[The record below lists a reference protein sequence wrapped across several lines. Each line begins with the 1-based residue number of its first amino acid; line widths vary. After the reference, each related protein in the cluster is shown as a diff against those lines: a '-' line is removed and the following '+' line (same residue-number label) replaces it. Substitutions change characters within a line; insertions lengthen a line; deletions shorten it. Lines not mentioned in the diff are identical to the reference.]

1 VSQVVDVANIGIQVD
16 YTSPGLASILL
27 SDVPVDYKIQVVPND
42 GRTVLQSTI
51 GESEVFVQV
60 GGMRLSQSYKI
71 YISGIFVT
79 GSSMPVAIIPAY
91 PSAFTFPSIISNA
104 VVSTS
109 RESNSM
115 TCMKSCILWVNFH

>member
-1 VSQVVDVANIGIQVD
+1 MVDVANIGD
-16 YTSPGLASILL
+16 LASVLL
-27 SDVPVDYKIQVVPND
+27 SEVPVDYKIEVVPND
-42 GRTVLQSTI
+42 GRTVLKSTI

-79 GSSMPVAIIPAY
+79 GSIMPVTIIPAY
-91 PSAFTFPSIISNA
+91 PSSFTFPSINSNA